1 MKMLDMENKDLK
13 SEEVNSSE
21 AQTLEETNSEGKNEN
36 MQHSQEPQEDAAKT
50 QENDGSNESSEDIE
64 VEPHQEDTVE
74 TLKKQLEEKE
84 REVEEYK
91 SLCQRIAADFD
102 NYKKRIAKD
111 KENMYYEVVADVV
124 GKLLPIVDNFERA
137 IDSAKNSRDKNDE
150 LLKGLEMIKKQIDDI
165 FSKLGVEPIEA
176 LNKEFDPYLH
186 NAIMHVEDERYG
198 KNVVIEEFQKGY
210 KIKDRVIRYSLV
222 KVANAN

>member
-1 MKMLDMENKDLK
+1 MVKKENDDVREQKTCYEENTTNIKEEDKDSLITQESQDQPYLNDK
-13 SEEVNSSE
+13 QDNVFSEEGGTVLES
-21 AQTLEETNSEGKNEN
+21 QTATKE
-36 MQHSQEPQEDAAKT
+36 QE
-50 QENDGSNESSEDIE
+50 E
-64 VEPHQEDTVE
+64 VEV
-74 TLKKQLEEKE
+74 LKKKLEEKE
-84 REVEEYK
+84 KEVEEYK
-91 SLCQRIAADFD
+91 NLCQRVAADFD

-111 KENMYYEVVADVV
+111 KENMYFDVVADVV

-137 IDSAKNSRDKNDE
+137 INSAKDNAKENDE
-150 LLKGLEMIKKQIDDI
+150 FLKGLEMIKKQIDEI

-198 KNVVIEEFQKGY
+198 KNIVIEELQKGY

>member
-1 MKMLDMENKDLK
+1 MLDMENKDLK

-21 AQTLEETNSEGKNEN
+21 AQTLEETNSVGKNEN
-36 MQHSQEPQEDAAKT
+36 MRHSQEPQEDAAKT

-64 VEPHQEDTVE
+64 VESHQEDTVE
-74 TLKKQLEEKE
+74 ILKKQLEEKE

-124 GKLLPIVDNFERA
+124 SKLLPIVDNFERA
-137 IDSAKNSRDKNDE
+137 IDSAKNSKDTNDE

-198 KNVVIEEFQKGY
+198 KNIVIEEFQKGY

>member
-1 MKMLDMENKDLK
+1 MLDMENKDLK

-21 AQTLEETNSEGKNEN
+21 AQTLEETNSVGKNEN
-36 MQHSQEPQEDAAKT
+36 MRHSQEPQEDAAKT

-74 TLKKQLEEKE
+74 ILKKQLEEKE

-124 GKLLPIVDNFERA
+124 SKLLPIVDNFERA
-137 IDSAKNSRDKNDE
+137 IDSAKNSKDTNDE

-198 KNVVIEEFQKGY
+198 KNIVIEEFQKGY

>member
-1 MKMLDMENKDLK
+1 LKMCEMENKELK
-13 SEEVNSSE
+13 SEETNISESPPVTEEAVEKEISQEQKVE
-21 AQTLEETNSEGKNEN
+21 AQTEDNQAEN
-36 MQHSQEPQEDAAKT
+36 VQQDNTQSQE
-50 QENDGSNESSEDIE
+50 
-64 VEPHQEDTVE
+64 QEDTIE
-74 TLKKQLEEKE
+74 ALKKQLEEKE

-91 SLCQRIAADFD
+91 SLCQQIAADFD

-111 KENMYYEVVADVV
+111 KENMYYEVVADVI

-137 IDSAKNSRDKNDE
+137 ISSAKESENTNE
-150 LLKGLEMIKKQIDDI
+150 EFLKGLEMIKKQIDDI

-198 KNVVIEEFQKGY
+198 KNIVIEEFQKGY

>member
-1 MKMLDMENKDLK
+1 MCEMENKELK
-13 SEEVNSSE
+13 SEETNISE
-21 AQTLEETNSEGKNEN
+21 SPPATEEAVEKEV
-36 MQHSQEPQEDAAKT
+36 SQEQDVEPQSENNQTENVQQDTQSQEQEDP
-50 QENDGSNESSEDIE
+50 IE
-64 VEPHQEDTVE
+64 V
-74 TLKKQLEEKE
+74 LKKQLEEKE
-84 REVEEYK
+84 KEVEEYK

-137 IDSAKNSRDKNDE
+137 ISSAKESENTNEEFLR
-150 LLKGLEMIKKQIDDI
+150 GLEMIKKQIDDI

-186 NAIMHVEDERYG
+186 NAIMHVVDERYG
-198 KNVVIEEFQKGY
+198 KNIVIEEFQKGY

>member
-1 MKMLDMENKDLK
+1 MLDMENKDK
-13 SEEVNSSE
+13 NSEQVSSTDVHDTQKFSSSEEQINGQE
-21 AQTLEETNSEGKNEN
+21 
-36 MQHSQEPQEDAAKT
+36 MQQ
-50 QENDGSNESSEDIE
+50 DIE
-64 VEPHQEDTVE
+64 RTEQNEEILGEGQGIAVEDEQEE
-74 TLKKQLEEKE
+74 QIEALKKQLEEKE

-102 NYKKRIAKD
+102 NYKKRIARD

-124 GKLLPIVDNFERA
+124 GKFLPIVDNFERA
-137 IDSAKNSRDKNDE
+137 IDSAKSSKDTNDE
-150 LLKGLEMIKKQIDDI
+150 LLKGLEMIKKQIDET

>member
-1 MKMLDMENKDLK
+1 MFDMENKDLK
-13 SEEVNSSE
+13 SEQASSLD
-21 AQTLEETNSEGKNEN
+21 AQSIEESSCEEKNEN
-36 MQHSQEPQEDAAKT
+36 AQSQETQEDVEKT
-50 QENDGSNESSEDIE
+50 QQDEDLSESSQDVDAESQQEDPIE
-64 VEPHQEDTVE
+64 V
-74 TLKKQLEEKE
+74 LKKQLEEKE

-137 IDSAKNSRDKNDE
+137 IDSAKNSKDTNDE

>member
-1 MKMLDMENKDLK
+1 MLDMENKDLK

-21 AQTLEETNSEGKNEN
+21 AQTLEETNSVGKNEN
-36 MQHSQEPQEDAAKT
+36 MRHSQEPQEDAAKT

-64 VEPHQEDTVE
+64 VESHQEDTVE
-74 TLKKQLEEKE
+74 ILKKQLEEKE

-137 IDSAKNSRDKNDE
+137 IDSAKNSKDTNDE

-198 KNVVIEEFQKGY
+198 KNIVIEEFQKGY

>member
-1 MKMLDMENKDLK
+1 MENKELK
-13 SEEVNSSE
+13 N
-21 AQTLEETNSEGKNEN
+21 EETNISESPPNAEN
-36 MQHSQEPQEDAAKT
+36 TEKEALQKQDVSRQSENDQAENAGQDTSTQDQEDPV
-50 QENDGSNESSEDIE
+50 E
-64 VEPHQEDTVE
+64 V
-74 TLKKQLEEKE
+74 LKKQLEEKE
-84 REVEEYK
+84 KEVEEYK

-111 KENMYYEVVADVV
+111 RENMYYEVVADVV

-137 IDSAKNSRDKNDE
+137 ISSARESENTNE
-150 LLKGLEMIKKQIDDI
+150 EFIKGLEMIKKQIDDI

-198 KNVVIEEFQKGY
+198 KNIVIEEFQKGY

>member
-1 MKMLDMENKDLK
+1 MENKELK
-13 SEEVNSSE
+13 SEETNISESPPVTEEAVEKEISQEQKVE
-21 AQTLEETNSEGKNEN
+21 AQTEDNQAEN
-36 MQHSQEPQEDAAKT
+36 VQQDNTQSQE
-50 QENDGSNESSEDIE
+50 
-64 VEPHQEDTVE
+64 QEDTIE
-74 TLKKQLEEKE
+74 ALKKQLEEKE

-91 SLCQRIAADFD
+91 SLCQQIAADFD

-111 KENMYYEVVADVV
+111 KENMYYEVVADVI

-137 IDSAKNSRDKNDE
+137 ISSAKESENTNE
-150 LLKGLEMIKKQIDDI
+150 EFLKGLEMIKKQIDDI

-198 KNVVIEEFQKGY
+198 KNIVIEEFQKGY

>member
-1 MKMLDMENKDLK
+1 
-13 SEEVNSSE
+13 
-21 AQTLEETNSEGKNEN
+21 
-36 MQHSQEPQEDAAKT
+36 
-50 QENDGSNESSEDIE
+50 
-64 VEPHQEDTVE
+64 
-74 TLKKQLEEKE
+74 
-84 REVEEYK
+84 
-91 SLCQRIAADFD
+91 
-102 NYKKRIAKD
+102 
-111 KENMYYEVVADVV
+111 
-124 GKLLPIVDNFERA
+124 
-137 IDSAKNSRDKNDE
+137 
-150 LLKGLEMIKKQIDDI
+150 MIKKQIDDI

>member
-1 MKMLDMENKDLK
+1 MLDMENKDLK
-13 SEEVNSSE
+13 SEQVSPLD
-21 AQTLEETNSEGKNEN
+21 AQSVEESNCEEKNEN
-36 MQHSQEPQEDAAKT
+36 TQTQEMKEDVEKNQQDVDLSEGCQDVQAEFQQEDPIK
-50 QENDGSNESSEDIE
+50 
-64 VEPHQEDTVE
+64 V
-74 TLKKQLEEKE
+74 LKKQLEEKE

-137 IDSAKNSRDKNDE
+137 IDSAKNSKDTNDE

-198 KNVVIEEFQKGY
+198 KNVVVEEFQKGY

>member
-1 MKMLDMENKDLK
+1 MFEMENKDLK
-13 SEEVNSSE
+13 SEDVNSSE
-21 AQTLEETNSEGKNEN
+21 AQILEEANFGGKNEN
-36 MQHSQEPQEDAAKT
+36 SQESQEDAAKT
-50 QENDGSNESSEDIE
+50 QENDGANESSENIE
-64 VEPHQEDTVE
+64 VEPHQEDIVK

-124 GKLLPIVDNFERA
+124 GKFLPIVDNFERA
-137 IDSAKNSRDKNDE
+137 IDSAKNSKDTNDD

>member
-1 MKMLDMENKDLK
+1 MLDMENKDLK

-21 AQTLEETNSEGKNEN
+21 AQTLEETNSVGKNEN
-36 MQHSQEPQEDAAKT
+36 MRHSQEPQEDAAKT

-74 TLKKQLEEKE
+74 ILKKQLEEKE

-137 IDSAKNSRDKNDE
+137 IDSAKSSKDTNDE

-198 KNVVIEEFQKGY
+198 KNIVIEEFQKGY

>member
-1 MKMLDMENKDLK
+1 MCEMENKELK
-13 SEEVNSSE
+13 N
-21 AQTLEETNSEGKNEN
+21 EETNISESPPNAEN
-36 MQHSQEPQEDAAKT
+36 TEKEALQKQDVSRQSENDQAENAGQDTSTQDQEDPV
-50 QENDGSNESSEDIE
+50 E
-64 VEPHQEDTVE
+64 V
-74 TLKKQLEEKE
+74 LKKQLEEKE
-84 REVEEYK
+84 KEVEEYK

-111 KENMYYEVVADVV
+111 RENMYYEVVADVV

-137 IDSAKNSRDKNDE
+137 ISSARESENTNE
-150 LLKGLEMIKKQIDDI
+150 EFIKGLEMIKKQIDDI

-198 KNVVIEEFQKGY
+198 KNIVIEEFQKGY

>member
-1 MKMLDMENKDLK
+1 MCEMENKELK
-13 SEEVNSSE
+13 SEETNVCESPPAKEATEKDDTQEQKSEVQKVANETETGQEE
-21 AQTLEETNSEGKNEN
+21 AQ
-36 MQHSQEPQEDAAKT
+36 PQE
-50 QENDGSNESSEDIE
+50 
-64 VEPHQEDTVE
+64 QEDPVE
-74 TLKKQLEEKE
+74 ALKKQLEEKE
-84 REVEEYK
+84 KEVEEYK
-91 SLCQRIAADFD
+91 SLCQQIAADFD

-137 IDSAKNSRDKNDE
+137 INSAKESENTNEE

-176 LNKEFDPYLH
+176 LNREFDPYLH

-198 KNVVIEEFQKGY
+198 KNIVIEEFQKGY

>member
-36 MQHSQEPQEDAAKT
+36 MQHFQEPQEDAAKT

-137 IDSAKNSRDKNDE
+137 IDSAKNSKDTNDE

>member
-1 MKMLDMENKDLK
+1 MCEMENKELK
-13 SEEVNSSE
+13 SEETNISESPPVTEEAVEKEISQEQKVE
-21 AQTLEETNSEGKNEN
+21 AQTEDNQAEN
-36 MQHSQEPQEDAAKT
+36 VQQDNTQSQE
-50 QENDGSNESSEDIE
+50 
-64 VEPHQEDTVE
+64 QEDTIE
-74 TLKKQLEEKE
+74 ALKKQLEEKE

-91 SLCQRIAADFD
+91 SLCQQIAADFD

-111 KENMYYEVVADVV
+111 KENMYYEVVADVI

-137 IDSAKNSRDKNDE
+137 ISSAKESENTNE
-150 LLKGLEMIKKQIDDI
+150 EFLKGLEMIKKQIDDI

-198 KNVVIEEFQKGY
+198 KNIVIEEFQKGY

>member
-1 MKMLDMENKDLK
+1 MTEMENKDLK
-13 SEEVNSSE
+13 DEKTTFENSQAAE
-21 AQTLEETNSEGKNEN
+21 DTPQKVF
-36 MQHSQEPQEDAAKT
+36 SQEQEGDLQIENEQAEAAEQDSQSQLQEDL
-50 QENDGSNESSEDIE
+50 
-64 VEPHQEDTVE
+64 VEI
-74 TLKKQLEEKE
+74 LKKQLEEKE

-91 SLCQRIAADFD
+91 NLCQRIAADFD

-137 IDSAKNSRDKNDE
+137 ITSAKESENTNE
-150 LLKGLEMIKKQIDDI
+150 EFLKGLEMIKKQIDDI

-198 KNVVIEEFQKGY
+198 KNIVVEEFQKGY

>member
-1 MKMLDMENKDLK
+1 MLDMENKDLK

-21 AQTLEETNSEGKNEN
+21 AQTLEETNSEGKHVN
-36 MQHSQEPQEDAAKT
+36 MQHSQEPQVGAVKA
-50 QENDGSNESSEDIE
+50 QENDGSNENSEDIE

-137 IDSAKNSRDKNDE
+137 IDSAKNSKDTNDE

-165 FSKLGVEPIEA
+165 FTKLGVEPIEA

>member
-1 MKMLDMENKDLK
+1 MCEMENKELK
-13 SEEVNSSE
+13 SEETNISE
-21 AQTLEETNSEGKNEN
+21 SPPATEATEKDDTQEQKNEIQKVAN
-36 MQHSQEPQEDAAKT
+36 ETEVCQEEAHPQE
-50 QENDGSNESSEDIE
+50 
-64 VEPHQEDTVE
+64 QEDPIE
-74 TLKKQLEEKE
+74 ALKKQLEEKE

-91 SLCQRIAADFD
+91 SLCQQIAADFD

-111 KENMYYEVVADVV
+111 KENMYYEVVADVI

-137 IDSAKNSRDKNDE
+137 ISSAKESENTNE
-150 LLKGLEMIKKQIDDI
+150 EFLKGLEMIKKQIDDI

-198 KNVVIEEFQKGY
+198 KNIVIEEFQKGY

>member
-1 MKMLDMENKDLK
+1 MCEMENKELK
-13 SEEVNSSE
+13 SEETNISESPPATEEAVEKEVSSE
-21 AQTLEETNSEGKNEN
+21 QKIEAQNEN
-36 MQHSQEPQEDAAKT
+36 NQAENVQQDTQSQEQEDP
-50 QENDGSNESSEDIE
+50 IE
-64 VEPHQEDTVE
+64 A
-74 TLKKQLEEKE
+74 LKKQLEEKE

-91 SLCQRIAADFD
+91 SLCQQIAADFD
-102 NYKKRIAKD
+102 NYRKRIAKD
-111 KENMYYEVVADVV
+111 KENMYYEVVADVI

-137 IDSAKNSRDKNDE
+137 ISSAKESENTNE
-150 LLKGLEMIKKQIDDI
+150 EFLKGLEMIKKQIDDI

-198 KNVVIEEFQKGY
+198 KNIVIEEFQKGY

>member
-1 MKMLDMENKDLK
+1 MLDMENKDLK

-21 AQTLEETNSEGKNEN
+21 AQTSEETNSEGKNEN

-50 QENDGSNESSEDIE
+50 LENDRLNKNSEDE
-64 VEPHQEDTVE
+64 VESQQEDPVE

-137 IDSAKNSRDKNDE
+137 IDSAKSSKDTNDE

-198 KNVVIEEFQKGY
+198 KNIVIEEFQKGY

>member
-1 MKMLDMENKDLK
+1 MLDTENKDLK

-21 AQTLEETNSEGKNEN
+21 AQTLEETNSVGKNEN
-36 MQHSQEPQEDAAKT
+36 MRHSQEPQEDAAKT

-64 VEPHQEDTVE
+64 VESHQEDTVE
-74 TLKKQLEEKE
+74 ILKKQLEEKE

-137 IDSAKNSRDKNDE
+137 IDSAKNSKDTNDE

-198 KNVVIEEFQKGY
+198 KNIVIEEFQKGY